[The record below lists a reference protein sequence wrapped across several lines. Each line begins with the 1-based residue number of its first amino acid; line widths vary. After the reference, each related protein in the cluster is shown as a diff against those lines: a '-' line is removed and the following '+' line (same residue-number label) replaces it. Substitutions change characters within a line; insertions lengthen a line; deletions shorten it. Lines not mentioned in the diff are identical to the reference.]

1 MSLKKIQT
9 GIMKG
14 RVNYSIFLT
23 VIALSI
29 VLLIYF
35 SCYFIIETRS
45 RIVERELLFNDFAV
59 ENSIQNIESVI
70 EMLSKQ
76 LQLETEHHSQY
87 SLDEESRIKIEN
99 ILRIHKPF
107 ISSVTRTDKNG
118 IIVFT
123 VPDNPNSVGIDISY
137 QSHVRKI
144 MNDHK
149 PVFSDV
155 FMAVQGYYGIGLHMP
170 VMKKG
175 VYDGSLAYLISFDH
189 LTEFL
194 IEKFRSSGEKDIQ
207 WILSN
212 SGNILY
218 SNNRNETG
226 KNVLDDIYK
235 ENPVSGFFEDYF
247 AGKIKERFSFEFNGE
262 KYFGAFKKIRL
273 SFGESWNVFTAVSE
287 SSIFRKHSYLPIK
300 FLILSML
307 MICVLIFII
316 HRFRTM
322 TIILKEK
329 EIKDTLQKNL
339 AVSQKLY
346 KSVVTDMT
354 CVVCR
359 LNESKKI
366 IFFNRA
372 FFQRFKCRTN
382 KLKNRDIVEIF
393 SEEEAIILNAKLDEL
408 GMSNPVL
415 GFEFMIKID
424 GSEVYY
430 FLTVRAT
437 FDETG
442 KITEYQLIGPD
453 ITEYKMSE
461 RKDIIYREKIKESEK
476 MAALG
481 NLAAGV
487 AHDFNNILMG
497 IQGNISILKLKN
509 EKNEEIMSRISVV
522 EDQIK
527 SASGLSRQLLGMAK
541 AGKYEITK
549 FDPNELVRSIYE
561 VFSHTNKNIV
571 FKLFLSSSVNLAVEG
586 DKSQIR
592 QAVTNII
599 LNAIQAINDT
609 GIIEISTE
617 FFDPDEE
624 FLRSNSLNKQKY
636 FKCSVKDN
644 GAGIDEELKMKIFE
658 PFFTTRKKGKGSGLG
673 LASAYGIVR
682 NHDGILLFQSEKFI
696 GSTFSI
702 YLPVKEWEGNSSGKA
717 SVSGRNSNNE
727 TVLIVDDEKMVLNA
741 TSDMLSYLGYKTL
754 KAENGKVALDIF
766 QNNPDIK
773 CVILDMIM
781 PGMDGEKVFV
791 ELKKLQPEIKV
802 IISSGYSMSSKVE
815 ALLMNGAKGFLEKPF
830 SMDELSDKMNE
841 VLAK

>member
-1 MSLKKIQT
+1 
-9 GIMKG
+9 MKG

-23 VIALSI
+23 VITLSI

-35 SCYFIIETRS
+35 SYYFIIETRS

-59 ENSIQNIESVI
+59 KNSIQNIESVI
-70 EMLSKQ
+70 EMLSKH
-76 LQLETEHHSQY
+76 LQLEAEHHSQY
-87 SLDEESRIKIEN
+87 SLDEDSRRKIEN
-99 ILRIHKPF
+99 SLMLHKPF
-107 ISSVTRTDKNG
+107 ISSVTRTDRNG

-123 VPDNPNSVGIDISY
+123 VPDNQNSVGRDISY
-137 QSHVRKI
+137 QSHVKKI
-144 MNDHK
+144 MTDHE

-170 VMKKG
+170 VMKNG
-175 VYDGSLAYLISFDH
+175 DYDGSLAYLISFDH
-189 LTEFL
+189 LTDFL
-194 IEKFRSSGEKDIQ
+194 REKFRSSGEKNIQ

-218 SNNRNETG
+218 SNNKNETG
-226 KNVLDDIYK
+226 KNVSDDIRK
-235 ENPVSGFFEDYF
+235 INPVSVFFEKF
-247 AGKIKERFSFEFNGE
+247 LAGEIKERFSFDYNGE
-262 KYFGAFKKIRL
+262 KYYGDFKKIRL
-273 SFGESWNVFTAVSE
+273 TFGESWNVFSAVSE
-287 SSIFRKHSYLPIK
+287 SSIFRKNSYLPIK
-300 FLILSML
+300 FLMLSL
-307 MICVLIFII
+307 LTICVLLLIL

-322 TIILKEK
+322 TIIIKEK
-329 EIKDTLQKNL
+329 EINDYLQKNL
-339 AVSQKLY
+339 EVSQKLY
-346 KSVVTDMT
+346 KTVLTDMT
-354 CVVCR
+354 CMVCR
-359 LNESKKI
+359 LNGSKKI
-366 IFFNRA
+366 IFFNRP
-372 FFQRFKCRTN
+372 FYQKFRYRTN

-393 SEEEAIILNAKLDEL
+393 SEEEAIVLNTKLDEL
-408 GMSNPVL
+408 SQSNPVQ
-415 GFEFMIKID
+415 GFEFLIKIN
-424 GSEVYY
+424 GSDVFYY
-430 FLTVRAT
+430 LTVRAS

-497 IQGNISILKLKN
+497 IQGNISMLKLKN
-509 EKNEEIMSRISVV
+509 EKNEEITTRISVV
-522 EDQIK
+522 EEQIK
-527 SASGLSRQLLGMAK
+527 NASGLSRQLLGMAK
-541 AGKYEITK
+541 AGKYEVTK

-561 VFSHTNKNIV
+561 LFSHTNKNIV
-571 FKLFLSSSVNLAVEG
+571 FKLELSSSENLAVEG
-586 DKSQIR
+586 DKSQIS

-599 LNAIQAINDT
+599 LNAIQAIEDT
-609 GIIEISTE
+609 GIIEIRTE

-624 FLRSNSLNKQKY
+624 FIMTNSLKKQKY
-636 FKCSVKDN
+636 YKCSVKDN
-644 GAGIDEELKMKIFE
+644 GTGIDEELKMKIFD

-682 NHDGILLFQSEKFI
+682 NHEGILLFQSEKFI

-702 YLPVKEWEGNSSGKA
+702 YLPVKEWEGKSSGEA
-717 SVSGRNSNNE
+717 SVSGRIPNNE

-754 KAENGKVALDIF
+754 KAENGKIAIDIF
-766 QNNPDIK
+766 KNNPDIK

-781 PGMDGEKVFV
+781 PGMDGEKVFL
-791 ELKKLQPEIKV
+791 ELKKLQPEIKA

-830 SMDELSDKMNE
+830 SMEELSEKMKE
-841 VLAK
+841 VLTK

>member
-1 MSLKKIQT
+1 
-9 GIMKG
+9 MKG

-29 VLLIYF
+29 ILLIYF
-35 SCYFIIETRS
+35 SYYFIIETRS
-45 RIVERELLFNDFAV
+45 RIVERELLFNDFAI
-59 ENSIQNIESVI
+59 ENSIQSIESVI
-70 EMLSKQ
+70 EMLSKH
-76 LQLETEHHSQY
+76 LQLEAEHHSQY
-87 SLDEESRIKIEN
+87 SLDEESIIKIEN
-99 ILRIHKPF
+99 SLRLHKPF

-123 VPDNPNSVGIDISY
+123 VPDNQNSVGRDISY
-137 QSHVRKI
+137 QSHVKKI
-144 MNDHK
+144 MTDHK

-155 FMAVQGYYGIGLHMP
+155 FMAVQGYYGVGLHMP
-170 VMKKG
+170 VLNNG

-194 IEKFRSSGEKDIQ
+194 KEKFRSSGEKDIQ

-226 KNVLDDIYK
+226 KNVSDDISK
-235 ENPVSGFFEDYF
+235 GNPVSGIFENF
-247 AGKIKERFSFEFNGE
+247 LAGKIKERFSFDFNGE
-262 KYFGAFKKIRL
+262 KYYGTFKKIRL
-273 SFGESWNVFTAVSE
+273 SFGESWNVFSAVSE
-287 SSIFRKHSYLPIK
+287 SSIFKKNSYLPVR
-300 FLILSML
+300 FLMLSLL
-307 MICVLIFII
+307 MISVLIFII

-329 EIKDTLQKNL
+329 EIKDNLQKYL

-372 FFQRFKCRTN
+372 FFQRFKYRTN
-382 KLKNRDIVEIF
+382 RLKNRDIVEIF
-393 SEEEAIILNAKLDEL
+393 SEEEALVLNSKLDEL
-408 GMSNPVL
+408 SMSNPVL

-424 GSEVYY
+424 GSDVFY

-437 FDETG
+437 FDEAG

-509 EKNEEIMSRISVV
+509 EKNEEITSRISVV

-541 AGKYEITK
+541 AGKYEVTK

-571 FKLFLSSSVNLAVEG
+571 FKLDLSSSGNLAVEG

-599 LNAIQAINDT
+599 LNAIQAIEDT
-609 GIIEISTE
+609 GIIEVSTE
-617 FFDPDEE
+617 FFDPDED
-624 FLRSNSLNKQKY
+624 FIKTNSLKKQKY
-636 FKCSVKDN
+636 YKCMVRDN
-644 GAGIDEELKMKIFE
+644 GTGIDEELKMKIFD

-673 LASAYGIVR
+673 LASAYGIIR
-682 NHDGILLFQSEKFI
+682 NHEGVLLFQSERFI

-702 YLPVKEWEGNSSGKA
+702 YLPVKEWEGKHAVEA
-717 SVSGRNSNNE
+717 SVSGRVSNNE
-727 TVLIVDDEKMVLNA
+727 TVLVVDDEKMVLNA

-754 KAENGKVALDIF
+754 KAENGKVAVDIF

-815 ALLMNGAKGFLEKPF
+815 AMLMNGAKGFLEKPF
-830 SMDELSDKMNE
+830 SMDELSDKMKE